1 MPILHRKLFKGVTQS
16 DITMRQMGFLFFLKN
31 DEGKPM
37 NYYCSQMMISKP
49 NLTVMTDKFIEEGLI
64 ERDYKEDDRRVIILR
79 LTQKGENILIEQKK
93 MFTSMVL
100 ERLKKLDDEE
110 VLRLNELME
119 EAMKIISKIE
129 D

>member
-1 MPILHRKLFKGVTQS
+1 
-16 DITMRQMGFLFFLKN
+16 
-31 DEGKPM
+31 M